1 MKYAGITLLVIAS
14 TAATLAFAQDGAGH
28 GPPKSSSI
36 IIVPRLPVPIPGMPT
51 GSVQKFFQTQS
62 EFASM
67 TK

>member
-1 MKYAGITLLVIAS
+1 MKYAGLTLLVMAS

-36 IIVPRLPVPIPGMPT
+36 IIVPQLPVPIPGMPT
-51 GSVQKFFQTQS
+51 GYVQKLFQPQS
-62 EFASM
+62 ELASM